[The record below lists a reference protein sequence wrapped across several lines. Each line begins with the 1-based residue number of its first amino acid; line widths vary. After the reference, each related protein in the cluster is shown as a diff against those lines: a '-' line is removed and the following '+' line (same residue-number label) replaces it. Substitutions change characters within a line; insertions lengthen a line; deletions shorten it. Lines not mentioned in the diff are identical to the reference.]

1 MLSEQ
6 KNYDFKKELLVIHK
20 PDIRD
25 YTKMS
30 DGEFDFSDGVSILI
44 ENPKNEVI
52 MTAVKDF
59 CDYLFTSQHC
69 SATLVR
75 KGNYNVLVKFSNDL
89 IEGNGYM
96 GYRITISADNI
107 IIEGH
112 DDRGIAQ
119 AFYYLEDLMNIKIG

>member
-25 YTKMS
+25 YTKMP

-59 CDYLFTSQHC
+59 CDYLFTSHLN
-69 SATLVR
+69 S
-75 KGNYNVLVKFSNDL
+75 F
-89 IEGNGYM
+89 
-96 GYRITISADNI
+96 
-107 IIEGH
+107 
-112 DDRGIAQ
+112 
-119 AFYYLEDLMNIKIG
+119 